1 MAKNIKQWR
10 EEERPREKMLAKG
23 CESLTSAELIAI
35 LIRSGSL
42 SCSAVELGNE
52 ILELADGKLEKLSR
66 LTSEQLFRIEGIGQA
81 KAASIIA
88 AAELGRRIASE
99 TPDPMPLITN
109 ARATASIMVPMLQG
123 LAHEECWV
131 LYLNNSNRLTGRE
144 KVSHGG
150 SSSTILDIKAIV
162 RRAVDRGA
170 AGIILV
176 HNHPSGSPLPSRCD
190 IDETAAL
197 REAAALLDI
206 KLLDHVIVSG
216 NHYYSFS
223 EGKNCYLRGS
233 NTKDEQNESN

>member
-109 ARATASIMVPMLQG
+109 ARLGAAFIQALCNVG
-123 LAHEECWV
+123 IE
-131 LYLNNSNRLTGRE
+131 GI
-144 KVSHGG
+144 G
-150 SSSTILDIKAIV
+150 IKAW
-162 RRAVDRGA
+162 
-170 AGIILV
+170 
-176 HNHPSGSPLPSRCD
+176 
-190 IDETAAL
+190 
-197 REAAALLDI
+197 
-206 KLLDHVIVSG
+206 
-216 NHYYSFS
+216 
-223 EGKNCYLRGS
+223 
-233 NTKDEQNESN
+233 NEYK